1 MADIDWTKYAMK
13 SYGNKFG
20 TKGFTTTD
28 YMNSTG
34 NNWFGISKKNNPF
47 SRANIGGP
55 KGMAAMAAINQG
67 INIGGQLLNKGVTNT
82 TGNVLTTAGSAI
94 GSIPTPYTM
103 AAGIVLTGAGVVA
116 NGLTDRVNEGYQKA
130 KNAEINTLADWTSA
144 ANDYEG
150 LVADMSQFRDVDLGD
165 LENWGDIGFLSSG
178 SKVKEARRKAQSALN
193 AAKGMRIGN
202 INARGQGINMMN
214 TYNQL
219 GHLTAFGG
227 PLDGV
232 DPSTAIGYS
241 LYTDKFVK
249 DKAKSDTGMTNMF
262 AGTPSTMFNLGGVVQ
277 TKGAN
282 WGNLT
287 HIDAGGQHENNPN
300 DGVQI
305 GTDNQG
311 VPNLVEEDEVIYND
325 YVFSNRLV
333 VPRGKRGNYGKRN
346 KYAEGG
352 KMNKGGSKESI
363 MERYEDKALKPF
375 EGLTF
380 ADAAKKA
387 EKLSG
392 VNERPNDPIAQR
404 GLESMLVVLAGVQEK
419 EREKEKLKEQQEA
432 IDQMTPEEFAMLQQ
446 QMEAQ
451 KAAEEQAALQ
461 QQQMIP
467 QEMQQMVPQEQMA
480 AALGGP
486 IYGLGGLLDNWDTT
500 PTNNNNQEAN
510 IFEDGG
516 FKEWWSKY
524 ISEPYL
530 AMLESDDANSKY
542 DANYGALYKAI
553 TGEEGPTDSQE
564 VYNALQKIYQQDR
577 SKFKP
582 YDFKTNTFIEENPT
596 GETQILTTEEGS
608 QTIPTVEGPL
618 TEVLAHA
625 NLSAEDWSKLS
636 EKQQDRYI
644 KQYKSSLKKDDRVNF
659 QERLDK
665 YNQQQEYNR
674 QIEEYRTAQRN
685 SNLTQEDLSGLTYD
699 QKVKLGRAM
708 DPNFDASKYKT
719 LNERDNL
726 DADLVKLSKDNN
738 VTLGQ
743 LNENLAPST
752 MHKDWQIVNPEEAWN
767 TTTTYDWN
775 NPIYGGAH
783 DVVAGNTEGRYQ
795 PRDWKNEEG
804 KIVVG
809 DKTYK
814 NMKDYETS
822 DEYLL
827 PRYEL
832 AKSAAAQD
840 EEGQK
845 LWNSYIAS
853 LNPNYAAS
861 YNPSIVFGENYANS
875 LQDYDAFKKYIT
887 DNYSTLNTGD
897 NRSGFFDQIPGQMHG
912 MIPENQQQ
920 ARELYQMKGNEGTY
934 LTPEG
939 NWRDYY
945 SIVNTTDDGKGTKI
959 YTLDPNAGIVFNR
972 ANGLPQGVELNPDG
986 TYKGAPL
993 NTENDPFPKAANW
1006 PYLAGIGLQAGAL
1019 GYNML
1024 TPADYSN
1031 ADAMISAAKAAGT
1044 WTPISAKYAGQEL
1057 PYKPAPD
1064 TLFGKLA
1071 GQTLKGAR
1079 DIINNSRGNAG
1090 ATVAG
1095 LIGNTYAGNIAYG
1108 DAHEKW
1114 RQGNW
1119 GMLKDVQT
1127 FGLQRDTSNYDRQLK
1142 ADMSNQ
1148 DAESRARGYTLEG
1161 QRAGYAMRQAIDDAK
1176 ANAISAGISGI
1187 GSLLYNWADSDYKN
1201 KLIGWGIKHGAY
1213 APQKVSKGGKV
1224 RRRKGLSF

>member
-1 MADIDWTKYAMK
+1 MD
-13 SYGNKFG
+13 NKKNVCFAIV
-20 TKGFTTTD
+20 
-28 YMNSTG
+28 NTG
-34 NNWFGISKKNNPF
+34 PQMVGGSSVEYVGDWFGSSGAGASAGAAGGGGAAASGAASVMPYVGAGLGALNAVNTYLQASKIADTQGYKDYYDQFGSQLYDGDFNALVNQRKNSYLTAAPSWRKIRGMSSSQKMQSHIS
-47 SRANIGGP
+47 STASG
-55 KGMAAMAAINQG
+55 AMAGAGFGLPGVAI
-67 INIGGQLLNKGVTNT
+67 
-82 TGNVLTTAGSAI
+82 
-94 GSIPTPYTM
+94 
-103 AAGIVLTGAGVVA
+103 GAGVGLLASLFGTAAGDAEAKDEAERLKVRRQQALADNQAAFVTGIKNATSVA
-116 NGLTDRVNEGYQKA
+116 NHQA
-130 KNAEINTLADWTSA
+130 M
-144 ANDYEG
+144 AN
-150 LVADMSQFRDVDLGD
+150 
-165 LENWGDIGFLSSG
+165 
-178 SKVKEARRKAQSALN
+178 
-193 AAKGMRIGN
+193 
-202 INARGQGINMMN
+202 
-214 TYNQL
+214 
-219 GHLTAFGG
+219 LTAFGG

-232 DPSTAIGYS
+232 DPSTPIGYS
-241 LYTDKFVK
+241 LYTDRYLKERQK
-249 DKAKSDTGMTNMF
+249 DNNIVSPF
-262 AGTPSTMFNLGGVVQ
+262 AGVPSTMFNLGGVMQ
-277 TKGAN
+277 TNGAN

-467 QEMQQMVPQEQMA
+467 QGMQQMVPQEQMA
-480 AALGGP
+480 AAFGGP
-486 IYGLGGLLDNWDTT
+486 IYGLGGLLDNWDNT
-500 PTNNNNQEAN
+500 PVQQEPN

-542 DANYGALYKAI
+542 DANYGALYKVI

-1006 PYLAGIGLQAGAL
+1006 PYLVGLGLQGAAL
-1019 GYNML
+1019 GYNLL

-1031 ADAMISAAKAAGT
+1031 ADALISAAKD
-1044 WTPISAKYAGQEL
+1044 AGQYNPIGFRPVGNYL
-1057 PYKPAPD
+1057 KPRSFD
-1064 TLFGKLA
+1064 KLFYANQLA
-1071 GQTLKGAR
+1071 AQSAATRRAIR
-1079 DIINNSRGNAG
+1079 DSSNRNR
-1090 ATVAG
+1090 AT
-1095 LIGNTYAGNIAYG
+1095 LIGGLLGADKNALDALGNMY
-1108 DAHEKW
+1108 
-1114 RQGNW
+1114 RQAEE
-1119 GMLKDVQT
+1119 
-1127 FGLQRDTSNYDRQLK
+1127 FQLK
-1142 ADMSNQ
+1142 ADETTEGFNKDTNKFNSEGFLKADMANQ
-1148 DAESRARGYTLEG
+1148 ETAARARGYQLEG
-1161 QRAGYAMRQAIDDAK
+1161 MKSGYAMRQAIDDAK